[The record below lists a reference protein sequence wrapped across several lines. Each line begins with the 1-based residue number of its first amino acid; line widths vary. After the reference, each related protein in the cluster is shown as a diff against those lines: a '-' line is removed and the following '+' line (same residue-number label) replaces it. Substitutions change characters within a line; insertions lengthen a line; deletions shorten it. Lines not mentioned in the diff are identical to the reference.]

1 MQGKVPNLVANER
14 FQPLW
19 LIEGFNLGGFENNP
33 MFGDQ
38 WNVSSLMVL
47 TRIQYLVTNGMFQA

>member
-1 MQGKVPNLVANER
+1 MIKVQTFYVQNRGRMQGKVPNLVANER

-38 WNVSSLMVL
+38 
-47 TRIQYLVTNGMFQA
+47 